1 MDKLPQEVV
10 DAIAAHLFPSLVD
23 QAGRVWFSSD
33 TDSLRGRPDS
43 MSLSAAPY
51 ATISAPWQRAVESLT
66 FHSLTLSTRED
77 VPYAEECLRRNE
89 HRRARV
95 LYIKLDINIDW
106 SEGTEHLDREIAFR
120 AVLSRH
126 MSYTW
131 RDHHIASKF
140 CRLIEFINCIWPP
153 TTDSSIPARRL
164 CLLVKVPGRSQCVV
178 LEAFGEPGG
187 GPTCTET
194 PANIKK
200 LPVCPAVTS
209 LDIMYESTRDQ
220 NTMGLWRPGFSSV
233 ECSARVWPKW
243 LVEIAPKFP
252 SLYR

>member
-33 TDSLRGRPDS
+33 ADSLRMRPD
-43 MSLSAAPY
+43 SLSAAPY

-77 VPYAEECLRRNE
+77 VSYAEECLRRNE
-89 HRRARV
+89 HRRAR
-95 LYIKLDINIDW
+95 
-106 SEGTEHLDREIAFR
+106 IAFR
-120 AVLSRH
+120 EVLGRH

-140 CRLIEFINCIWPP
+140 CRVIEFINRLWPP
-153 TTDSSIPARRL
+153 TTDSSVPARRL
-164 CLLVKVPGRSQCVV
+164 CLLVKVPGRSQSVV

-194 PANIKK
+194 PASIRE
-200 LPVCPAVTS
+200 LPACPAVTS
-209 LDIMYESTRDQ
+209 LDIMYETSRD
-220 NTMGLWRPGFSSV
+220 TMGLWRPAFSSR
-233 ECSARVWPKW
+233 ECSARVWPPW